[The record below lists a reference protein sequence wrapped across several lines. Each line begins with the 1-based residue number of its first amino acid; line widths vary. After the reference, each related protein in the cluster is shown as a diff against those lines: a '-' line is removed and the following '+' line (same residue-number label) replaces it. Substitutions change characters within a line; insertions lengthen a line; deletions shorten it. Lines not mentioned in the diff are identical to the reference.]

1 MDNLRLSLNE
11 GPPREE
17 KGHVRYGG
25 VGGKV
30 PALIFLLELLSEI
43 RLTKH
48 MDSALLIS
56 MIAGFAT
63 TIVGML
69 GLFYATLRTAAMTRR
84 ESRADFERLD
94 SKIEEQG
101 NRLDGKIEEQGNR
114 LDAKIEEQGNR
125 LDAKIEEQGN
135 RLDAK
140 IEEQGNRLDAK
151 IEEQGN
157 RLHTKIDTHVA
168 RLETRMNERAA
179 RFDSKIDDLRTELRA
194 EMKSGFA
201 QVHSD
206 YRDVRHRLDRLTD
219 SLALRGLQLLE
230 PEEG

>member
-1 MDNLRLSLNE
+1 
-11 GPPREE
+11 
-17 KGHVRYGG
+17 
-25 VGGKV
+25 
-30 PALIFLLELLSEI
+30 
-43 RLTKH
+43 
-48 MDSALLIS
+48 MDSALLIP

-69 GLFYATLRTAAMTRR
+69 GLFYATLRSAAVTRR

-94 SKIEEQG
+94 SKIDAQG
-101 NRLDGKIEEQGNR
+101 ARLDSKIEEQGAR

-140 IEEQGNRLDAK
+140 IEEQENRLDAK

-157 RLHTKIDTHVA
+157 RLDAKID
-168 RLETRMNERAA
+168 
-179 RFDSKIDDLRTELRA
+179 SLRTELRE
-194 EMKSGFA
+194 EMQRGFA
-201 QVHSD
+201 RVHSD
-206 YRDVRHRLDRLTD
+206 YRDVRNRLDRLTD
-219 SLALRGLQLLE
+219 SLALRGLQLIE

>member
-101 NRLDGKIEEQGNR
+101 NRL
-114 LDAKIEEQGNR
+114 
-125 LDAKIEEQGN
+125 
-135 RLDAK
+135 
-140 IEEQGNRLDAK
+140 
-151 IEEQGN
+151 
-157 RLHTKIDTHVA
+157 HTKIDTHVA

>member
-1 MDNLRLSLNE
+1 
-11 GPPREE
+11 
-17 KGHVRYGG
+17 
-25 VGGKV
+25 
-30 PALIFLLELLSEI
+30 
-43 RLTKH
+43 
-48 MDSALLIS
+48 MDSALLIP

-69 GLFYATLRTAAMTRR
+69 GLFYATLRSAAVTRR

-94 SKIEEQG
+94 SKIDAQG
-101 NRLDGKIEEQGNR
+101 ARLDSKIEEQGAR

-151 IEEQGN
+151 IEEQENRLDAKIEEQGN
-157 RLHTKIDTHVA
+157 RLDAKID
-168 RLETRMNERAA
+168 
-179 RFDSKIDDLRTELRA
+179 SLRTELRE
-194 EMKSGFA
+194 EMQRGFA
-201 QVHSD
+201 RVHSD
-206 YRDVRHRLDRLTD
+206 YRDVRNRLDRLTD
-219 SLALRGLQLLE
+219 SLALRGLQLIE